1 MFGSSL
7 LNREWELVTV
17 SEMCRR
23 LDLDELDKEDEMPI
37 PQGASQSMI
46 LDEIMI
52 RQARLLISLMVV
64 YNLENPSTYSLAFL
78 FKLKM
83 SLANEGWTSSMKCKI
98 KDVEEG

>member
-37 PQGASQSMI
+37 PQGANQSMI

-52 RQARLLISLMVV
+52 RQARFSI
-64 YNLENPSTYSLAFL
+64 
-78 FKLKM
+78 
-83 SLANEGWTSSMKCKI
+83 
-98 KDVEEG
+98 